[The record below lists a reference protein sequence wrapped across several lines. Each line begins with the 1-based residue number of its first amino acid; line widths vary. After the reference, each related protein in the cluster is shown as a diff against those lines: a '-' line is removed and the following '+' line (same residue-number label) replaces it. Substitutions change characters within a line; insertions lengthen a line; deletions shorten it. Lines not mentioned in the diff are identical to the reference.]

1 MNRVAFLL
9 GIISG
14 VSPSVGSTQYHQATF
29 AGGCFWCIEAAF
41 DTYPGVISAISGYTG
56 GKQNNPTYQQVISGR
71 TKHIESVLITYDAKL
86 VNYENLIDQFW
97 RQFDPTDSD
106 GSFFD
111 RGHQYTSAIFYHNNE
126 QKMIAERSKKAL
138 SASARFDKPVITTIR
153 PATTFFPAEEY
164 HQDYH
169 TKNPIDYKNY
179 RISSGR
185 DQFIKNHW
193 DDEETILPE
202 ESTILPKNVGS
213 YTKPSDQTL
222 RNKLTPLQYEVTQ
235 EDNTEP
241 PFQNEFW
248 NNKREGIYVDIVSGE
263 PLFSS
268 THKFRSGTGWPSFW
282 QPLVQE
288 NIVEK
293 VDTSLFITRVEI
305 RSRFGDSHLGH
316 LFNDGPDPSG
326 LRYCIN
332 SASLRF
338 VPKHELTAQGLDEFY
353 HLFE

>member
-1 MNRVAFLL
+1 M
-9 GIISG
+9 
-14 VSPSVGSTQYHQATF
+14 
-29 AGGCFWCIEAAF
+29 
-41 DTYPGVISAISGYTG
+41 
-56 GKQNNPTYQQVISGR
+56 K
-71 TKHIESVLITYDAKL
+71 
-86 VNYENLIDQFW
+86 YENLIDQFW

-126 QKMIAERSKKAL
+126 QKLIAERSKKAL
-138 SASARFDKPVITTIR
+138 SASERFDNPVITTIR

-193 DDEETILPE
+193 DDEETIQPE
-202 ESTILPKNVGS
+202 ESTIFPKNVES

-293 VDTSLFITRVEI
+293 VSL
-305 RSRFGDSHLGH
+305 G
-316 LFNDGPDPSG
+316 
-326 LRYCIN
+326 
-332 SASLRF
+332 
-338 VPKHELTAQGLDEFY
+338 
-353 HLFE
+353 